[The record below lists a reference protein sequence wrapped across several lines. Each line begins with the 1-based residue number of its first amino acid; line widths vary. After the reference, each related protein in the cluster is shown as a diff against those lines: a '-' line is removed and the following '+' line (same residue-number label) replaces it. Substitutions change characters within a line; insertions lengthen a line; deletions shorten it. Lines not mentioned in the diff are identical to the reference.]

1 MGAGEAVDAAHWD
14 GELFTARLGD
24 IVDAARRRWHAVV
37 DRAANA
43 GQPARLGERSCGVTD
58 AQLAVW
64 RLIRENMAKSARSQS
79 DRIADAIRPR

>member
-1 MGAGEAVDAAHWD
+1 MRAHWD

-24 IVDAARRRWHAVV
+24 IVDATRRRRHAIV

-43 GQPARLGERSCGVTD
+43 AARRRPGERSCGVTD
-58 AQLAVW
+58 AQSAVW